1 MKNFAKKY
9 AFLTVFLLLVISH
22 GCGGGTSGTTNI
34 NGNVGSVTARGNFEG
49 ITVLIEEDTKFSTI
63 TNDSGIFELLNIPS
77 GNPVTLAFILNN
89 KTARIS
95 LETPSNTTI
104 TLKNISLNFSTG
116 VASVSEI
123 ISNPSDDDTENNSST
138 NTRDGSDTQ
147 SNATGINSIGGGTT
161 GDSSVAGGTTGNE
174 SSGVDTSTT
183 TTGGTTGAAS
193 TTGGT
198 TESGSSGVDTSTTGG
213 TTGGGSTTG
222 GNNSGTTTG
231 QDTEADTSNGLGGDT
246 FGSDVSNGTTGLDT
260 E

>member
-34 NGNVGSVTARGNFEG
+34 NGNVGSVTARGNFAG

-116 VASVSEI
+116 VASVSQL
-123 ISNPSDDDTENNSST
+123 ISNPNDDNTENNNNNSGSS
-138 NTRDGSDTQ
+138 
-147 SNATGINSIGGGTT
+147 GTT
-161 GDSSVAGGTTGNE
+161 
-174 SSGVDTSTT
+174 
-183 TTGGTTGAAS
+183 AATNS
-193 TTGGT
+193 TTGGQTTGSNLTGTTTGDEVAGSNT
-198 TESGSSGVDTSTTGG
+198 TETT
-213 TTGGGSTTG
+213 GGSTTE
-222 GNNSGTTTG
+222 TTG
-231 QDTEADTSNGLGGDT
+231 GSTTETTGGSTTETTGGETTGGETTGGDT
-246 FGSDVSNGTTGLDT
+246 EGLTGTGLATDETSTDTSDTNDT